1 MREFSHISNSVNIF
15 SLQSAY
21 SGHCNQSGN
30 TAVID
35 TWLFGITIVGGAVVF
50 ATLGLLLVRKRTVAG
65 SLRHHHEVAGYL
77 LSIVGTLYSVLLG
90 LIVVDTQGKYAEAKT
105 MTQKEA
111 DSCLDLFHL
120 AYTMPMQPRRQLHNE
135 VIEYL
140 KVMNTDEWNSIAHG
154 AFDESAAEPFR
165 SIWWTLVDYEPV
177 TNKQTEAYSKMLDV
191 MQNLTDGRRYR
202 LQRSRTG
209 LPNVLWG
216 VLIAG
221 GTLTVLFTY
230 LFEVEDA
237 RAHVTMTA
245 LVALALSLN
254 LLLIALFN
262 NPYKGHL
269 KISNYPF
276 QYDQVVIVH
285 LLQTHPDTK

>member
-1 MREFSHISNSVNIF
+1 
-15 SLQSAY
+15 
-21 SGHCNQSGN
+21 
-30 TAVID
+30 VID
-35 TWLFGITIVGGAVVF
+35 AWLFGITIVGGAVLF
-50 ATLGLLLVRKRTVAG
+50 ATLGVLMVRKRTTSGA
-65 SLRHHHEVAGYL
+65 LKHHHEVAGYM

-90 LIVVDTQGKYAEAKT
+90 LIVVDTQAKYTEAKS

-111 DSCLDLFHL
+111 DSCLDMFHL
-120 AYTMPMQPRRQLHNE
+120 SYTMPMKPRRELHTE
-135 VIEYL
+135 LIDYL
-140 KVMNTDEWNSIAHG
+140 RVMNTDEWDSISNGVFNEH
-154 AFDESAAEPFR
+154 AAAPFR
-165 SIWWTLVDYEPV
+165 AIWWTLDDYEPV

-191 MQNLTDGRRYR
+191 MQDLTDGRRYR

-209 LPNVLWG
+209 LPSVLWG

-221 GTLTVLFTY
+221 GVLTVLFTY

-245 LVALALSLN
+245 LVSLALSLN

-269 KISNYPF
+269 RISNYPF
-276 QYDQVVIVH
+276 QYDQAVIVR
-285 LLQTHPDTK
+285 LLQTRPDKE